1 MNYFSD
7 LEGLRIAIDIEK
19 NGFEFYQKAYERTS
33 NLEHKLLLGFLMQ
46 EESNHAAQFQAI
58 YEKLKQNKTA
68 SDGEYLYDAEV
79 SRYLQVLVEAL
90 IFPQNN
96 PFADNPE
103 LANGVLESGWQR
115 QTPGENATDK
125 VSLSTILRIALQ
137 AEKDSILFYDEMV
150 KNARFPEAKQI
161 FATFKAEEQGHVE
174 KIQAM
179 IRTF

>member
-7 LEGLRIAIDIEK
+7 LEGLRIAVEVEK

-33 NLEHKLLLGFLMQ
+33 NPDHKLLLGFLMK
-46 EESNHAAQFQAI
+46 EEANHASQFKAI
-58 YEKLKQNKTA
+58 YEKLKQNKSA
-68 SDGEYLYDAEV
+68 SDEEYLYDAEV
-79 SRYLQVLVEAL
+79 SRYIQTLVEAL

-96 PFADNPE
+96 PFANNPE
-103 LANGVLESGWQR
+103 IANGVLESGWQW
-115 QTPGENATDK
+115 QTPGENAADK
-125 VSLSTILRIALQ
+125 VSLNTILRVALQ

-161 FATFKAEEQGHVE
+161 FEEFKAEEQNHVE

-179 IRTF
+179 IRTL

>member
-19 NGFEFYQKAYERTS
+19 NGFEFYQKAYESTT

-58 YEKLKQNKTA
+58 YEKLQQNKTT
-68 SDGEYLYDAEV
+68 SDEEYLYDAEV
-79 SRYLQVLVEAL
+79 SRYLQALVETL

-96 PFADNPE
+96 PFANNSD
-103 LANGVLESGWQR
+103 LANGVLESGWQW
-115 QTPGENATDK
+115 QTPGENDVDK
-125 VSLSTILRIALQ
+125 VSLNTILRIALQ
-137 AEKDSILFYDEMV
+137 AEKDSIFFYDEMV

-161 FATFKAEEQGHVE
+161 FAEFKAEEQAHVE
-174 KIQAM
+174 KIQGM
-179 IRTF
+179 IRTL

>member
-46 EESNHAAQFQAI
+46 EESNHVAQFQAI
-58 YEKLKQNKTA
+58 YQKLKQNKTT
-68 SDGEYLYDAEV
+68 SDEEYMYDAEV
-79 SRYLQVLVEAL
+79 SGYLQALTKAL

-96 PFADNPE
+96 PFACNTE
-103 LANGVLESGWQR
+103 LANGVLESGWQW
-115 QTPGENATDK
+115 QTPGENNADK
-125 VSLSTILRIALQ
+125 VNLNIILRFALQ
-137 AEKDSILFYDEMV
+137 VEKDAVHFYDEMM

-161 FATFKAEEQGHVE
+161 FAEFKAEEQAHVE

-179 IRTF
+179 IHTL